1 MSWWQLVPAVI
12 VAAAIVFL
20 PGYAVARCWR
30 VTGLVA
36 VGVAAPVSISLVAVV
51 AVAGNMAGLRWN
63 VLQVLV
69 AAVVLAAAGLVVRLV
84 GPKARGG
91 AAKPLRARWPLLVH
105 AGALLIP
112 AVLITRGL
120 TNMFGGPDRF
130 SQTYDNVFH
139 LNAIRYILETGS
151 ASSRTLG
158 GMYSNG
164 ETVST
169 YPAAWHDLVSLVV
182 QVTGV
187 SIPEAINAVNLVVAA
202 LVWPISCI
210 FLATRVTGMRPAPV
224 LFAGALSATFGAF
237 PYLMLDFGVLY
248 PFFMSLALLPAG
260 LALVAMATG
269 VGVRGGT
276 PRWLTM
282 VFLALVVPSIALAHP
297 STLLVLLLLAI
308 PILVVSLVR
317 YRRRVKAI
325 GRAAEVR
332 YWTGVVLMAAYV
344 AVGIVLWMRARP
356 SANGWWPPIETIP
369 QAVGKVLSA
378 GFAFQGP
385 TWIVLLLSLVAV
397 GLVMRRQIPWW
408 LLGMYVIAASL
419 YVVVAAAPVGRFRDF
434 VTGVWYNDPFRLAGQ
449 LPTITLVVSVVAAT
463 WLYTVALDRLAARR
477 PRFEPLRN
485 TPAATPA
492 AAGVAFVVAAL
503 LAVFG
508 QFSSVNYEIGAGR
521 ATYAITD
528 VSPVLSPDELAL
540 TKRLDDEIPAGD
552 SIIGNP
558 WTGTAVAYSFS
569 GRRMLTPHVGGVIPP
584 DIRNLMDNL
593 DEIGSD
599 PEICSTVR
607 ELRAY
612 YVLDFDGPQVHRRDI
627 HFEGLDTLATN
638 PGVTEVDHEG
648 SEARLYRIT
657 AC

>member
-1 MSWWQLVPAVI
+1 MSWWQLVPTVI

-182 QVTGV
+182 QVAGV

-332 YWTGVVLMAAYV
+332 YWTGVVLMVAYV

-492 AAGVAFVVAAL
+492 AAGMAFVVAAL

-540 TKRLDDEIPAGD
+540 MKRLDDEIPAGD

-584 DIRNLMDNL
+584 EIRNLMDNL

-612 YVLDFDGPQVHRRDI
+612 YVLDFEGPQVHRRDI